1 MPSRSFMILL
11 LLSFVI
17 PHAYSDE
24 LQQTLQTLDKVIEQK
39 EVYRQNRQNRIDS
52 LSVLWAQRDLTEAA
66 RIDVA
71 SEMHRLYSRYRSDT
85 AIYCL
90 DYILSTDSVR
100 RTPWLHDLYSVYRA
114 ENLAVTG
121 SVIKALQIMDS
132 IHVDESTRY
141 ELRDRYYQTMRTIYG
156 YLTDYHE
163 GEPIAQ
169 QYAATTQL
177 YRDSVLMIE
186 KNPVSLAIARGDNF
200 IQHGDAVGAEVSVAP
215 YADDPDPQVRAYC
228 EVILYDA
235 FRLRGDKKQQQLHLA
250 RAAIHDLQSGQT
262 EYCALSRLA
271 ELVFED
277 EDVARARRY
286 LNCALE
292 DATLGHAALRSQEVM
307 RLLPMVQEMH
317 LHTLERVHLLD
328 QILIVVVLIS
338 LLLLGYFA
346 YSLSKEKR
354 RLLSAQQSLA
364 EANHQLSVSNRQL
377 SEMDR
382 MKEQY
387 IIDFV
392 MRCNYYLD
400 LFDNFRKRCLTL
412 AKSRKNEEL
421 LNMLMDETSFH
432 GEEDAFLEHFDT
444 AMLCIHP
451 DFVTKFNALLRPG
464 EQIVLKKDE
473 KLNTELR
480 IFALIRLGV
489 DDPKQIAQ
497 FLGYTTT
504 TIYTYSSRVRSRS
517 DLPKEEFD
525 ARVMKI

>member
-1 MPSRSFMILL
+1 MSRSSLL
-11 LLSFVI
+11 FIVLFHFSI
-17 PHAYSDE
+17 IQAYSEE
-24 LQQTLQTLDKVIEQK
+24 LHQTLQTLDEVIEQK
-39 EVYRQNRQNRIDS
+39 DAYRQARRHRIDS
-52 LSVLWAQRDLTEAA
+52 LTQLWQQPGLSEAD
-66 RIDVA
+66 RIELA
-71 SEMHRLYSRYRSDT
+71 SGMHRLYSRYRSDS
-85 AIYCL
+85 AIHYL

-100 RTPWLHDLYSVYRA
+100 RTPWVRDLYSAYRA
-114 ENLAVTG
+114 ENLAVIG
-121 SVIKALQIMDS
+121 HFIYALRTMDS
-132 IHVDESTRY
+132 IHVNEDSRY
-141 ELRDRYYQTMRTIYG
+141 ELRDRYYHTMRTIYG

-186 KNPVSLAIARGDNF
+186 QNPVSLAIARGDNF
-200 IQHGDAVGAEVSVAP
+200 IQHGDAAGAEASVAP
-215 YADDPDPQVRAYC
+215 YVDDPDPQVRAYC
-228 EVILYDA
+228 EVVLYDVC
-235 FRLRGDKKQQQLHLA
+235 RLRGDRKQQQLHLA
-250 RAAIHDLQSGQT
+250 RAAIYDLQSGQT

-292 DATLGHAALRSQEVM
+292 DATIGHAALRTQEVM
-307 RLLPMVQEMH
+307 RLLPIVQEMN
-317 LHTLERVHLLD
+317 LRTLERVHHLD
-328 QILIVVVLIS
+328 QILIAVILLL
-338 LLLLGYFA
+338 LLLLGHFA
-346 YSLSKEKR
+346 YSIAKEKR
-354 RLLSAQQSLA
+354 RLLTAQQSLA
-364 EANHQLSVSNRQL
+364 EANRQLSVSNQRL

-382 MKEQY
+382 MKEQH

-392 MRCNYYLD
+392 VRCNYYLD

-421 LNMLMDETSFH
+421 LGMLKDETSFH
-432 GEEDAFLEHFDT
+432 GEEEAFLEHFDT
-444 AMLCIHP
+444 TMLSIHP

-480 IFALIRLGV
+480 IFALIRLGI

-497 FLGYTTT
+497 FLGYSTA

-525 ARVMKI
+525 AQVMKI